1 MEKLFITQFQH
12 KIHTFYTACQR
23 SFPWRYVNDP
33 YLIVVSE
40 IMLQQTQTFRV
51 EPKYTVFI
59 ERFPSF
65 DALANAT
72 QKEIFAYWQG
82 LGYNRR
88 ALYLQQI
95 AQWVMTNHN
104 GTLPQDPLILET
116 QKGIG
121 HATARSICTFA
132 FNIPTVFIETN
143 IRSVFLHEFFNGQTN
158 VHDKQLLPLIEQT
171 VNAQDPR
178 SWYYALMDY
187 GVFLKATIPNPN
199 IHSAHHSKQT
209 KFEGSTR
216 QIRGAILRLLLNQ
229 QYSQNDLLHIIAKQ
243 YPHAIQSKTKLI
255 LQKMILEKMITYINE
270 KYGI

>member
-12 KIHTFYTACQR
+12 KIHTFYTSYQR

-51 EPKYTVFI
+51 EPKYTLFI

-65 DALANAT
+65 DALANAP

-88 ALYLQQI
+88 AIYLQEI
-95 AQWVMTNHN
+95 AQWVMNNHK
-104 GTLPQDPLILET
+104 GDLPQDPLILET

-143 IRSVFLHEFFNGQTN
+143 IRSVFLHDFFNGQTN
-158 VHDKQLLPLIEQT
+158 VKDNQIMPLVEQT
-171 VNAQDPR
+171 VDTQDPR

-187 GVFLKATIPNPN
+187 GVFLKATMPNPSKQ
-199 IHSAHHSKQT
+199 SAHQSKQS

-216 QIRGAILRLLLNQ
+216 QIRGAIVRLLLNQ
-229 QYSQNDLLHIIAKQ
+229 HYSQDDLLSIIATQ
-243 YPHAIQSKTKLI
+243 YPHATPNKTKTI
-255 LQKMILEKMITYINE
+255 LQKMIVEKMIIYNNE